1 MIVDI
6 NRWGLDLVFS
16 KLKDNPLCKVLQ
28 YDIIND
34 QRVIE
39 QSVLE
44 FDKECEELIFW
55 HLAANSDIS
64 AGTINIDIDLND
76 TFLTTISILDICE
89 KTKCKILY
97 FASSSAVY
105 GDVQLRN
112 NGYSESCAT
121 QPISNYGA
129 MKLASEAVIRSA
141 FQRYLDKVLIFR
153 FPNVIGFPAT
163 HGVIKDFI
171 TRLQINPN
179 ELVVLGNGEQ
189 NKPYLHV
196 TDLIGA
202 MLHLHEYYSSG
213 EILEVIN
220 LGSPHEN
227 VFVKTIA
234 EAVCS
239 RVSPSAQ
246 IIFGSTEYGWVG
258 DMPQVK
264 FEIQKLISTGWKCK
278 LSGLPAVQL
287 TIDQILDGREN
298 DCIPNPA

>member
-1 MIVDI
+1 
-6 NRWGLDLVFS
+6 
-16 KLKDNPLCKVLQ
+16 
-28 YDIIND
+28 
-34 QRVIE
+34 
-39 QSVLE
+39 
-44 FDKECEELIFW
+44 
-55 HLAANSDIS
+55 
-64 AGTINIDIDLND
+64 
-76 TFLTTISILDICE
+76 
-89 KTKCKILY
+89 
-97 FASSSAVY
+97 
-105 GDVQLRN
+105 
-112 NGYSESCAT
+112 
-121 QPISNYGA
+121 